1 MTTSSVKPICTAND
15 EPPSLNYDLR
25 ARTKSNVIF
34 WSTLVFTVTII
45 PITVYYPLVNL
56 SMLKIDAILGIS
68 SISQGLPNIIQLPY
82 RFWQLWK
89 QDGGDRRPLNGRI
102 LDFFMYEY
110 ILSFLLIATCYIV
123 STSIP
128 IP

>member
-1 MTTSSVKPICTAND
+1 MDSVEAVGTVND

-25 ARTKSNVIF
+25 SRIKSNINF
-34 WSTLVFTVTII
+34 WSTLVLTVTII
-45 PITVYYPLVNL
+45 PIIIYYLLINL
-56 SMLKIDAILGIS
+56 TKLHIDAILGIS
-68 SISQGLPNIIQLPY
+68 SVSQGLPSIIQLPY

-89 QDGGDRRPLNGRI
+89 QDGGDRRPLSGKI
-102 LDFFMYEY
+102 PDLFMYEY
-110 ILSFLLIATCYIV
+110 ILNFIVIAASYTV